1 MQCVCHSVWL
11 VCLNCS
17 CVLFVVDCD
26 VVRFVIRLRVLLCV
40 RVCVRLG
47 VLCVR
52 VFCLKL
58 IV

>member
-1 MQCVCHSVWL
+1 MCHSVWL
-11 VCLNCS
+11 FSLNGS

-26 VVRFVIRLRVLLCV
+26 VVRFVICLRVLLCV